1 MQSGPN
7 AKTFTPASA
16 VLEELHEEAPA
27 GYFTLDWLTSSV
39 HDQSFGLLILLLA
52 IIAVAPGICV
62 VAGLLLLIPAFE
74 MMTGR
79 AVPVFPR
86 WIAARPLPTRHLGAV
101 VQRAIPMLR
110 SLEKIVHPRRPTPPE
125 ATKRVVGIAVMLLS
139 ARLLLTPIPL
149 SNILPALLIAFIS
162 LAYLEEDGVML
173 SIGLLAALVVLAID
187 VGIVWEIVHG
197 AKWIAL

>member
-74 MMTGR
+74 MMAGR